1 MRKTL
6 VSAIALSLALG
17 AAGLQAAP
25 RITAEVNTKAD
36 ASLTGA
42 EQRAVSVA
50 AGRLLRHAY
59 EARGALEAKDKAAA
73 TENIDKA
80 LSLVAIIEQ
89 AVPSYTVKSRI
100 SAGDLSYE
108 DEDSV
113 KPTII
118 PIFDELDKVSL
129 IAPLRQAKAEKD
141 KQTGETG
148 KPAPV
153 EVAGDVVE
161 NVRVS
166 LDLGVAKAG
175 LSVAKEKLAKDDTDS
190 AERALAMVM
199 ASLSYSLIEAELPL
213 DRARENLML
222 AKAAIEDKDTAEAKA
237 VLAEVGRELDAYAKG
252 ANEADRAAIAT
263 LRKEMSELST
273 KLKGD
278 ESDKG
283 LVATI
288 EGWWD
293 RIGELMK

>member
-153 EVAGDVVE
+153 EVTCDVVE